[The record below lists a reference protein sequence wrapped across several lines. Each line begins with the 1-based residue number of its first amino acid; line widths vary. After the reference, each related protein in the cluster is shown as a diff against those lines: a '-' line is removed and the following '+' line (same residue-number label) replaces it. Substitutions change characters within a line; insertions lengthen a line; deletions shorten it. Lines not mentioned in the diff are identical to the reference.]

1 MTLRWGIL
9 LIFNNNNN
17 KKDLT
22 IDLRD
27 AVGDRLHL
35 SNSFVKDG
43 VSYHQICRQ
52 KENRAG

>member
-9 LIFNNNNN
+9 LIFNNNNK